1 MGKRG
6 FALLDLEKSNASMG
20 LEATKRPKDFK
31 KLRLFM
37 GVQFLGNQSSG
48 QLNQLLATSKVI
60 SDL

>member
-6 FALLDLEKSNASMG
+6 FGLLDFEKSNASIG
-20 LEATKRPKDFK
+20 PEAAKSPKDFK

-37 GVQFLGNQSSG
+37 GWKIFGVQSNG
-48 QLNQLLATSKVI
+48 QLKQLVATSKVI

>member
-20 LEATKRPKDFK
+20 LEAAKRLKDFK

-37 GVQFLGNQSSG
+37 GV
-48 QLNQLLATSKVI
+48 
-60 SDL
+60 

>member
-20 LEATKRPKDFK
+20 LEAAKRPKDFK

-37 GVQFLGNQSSG
+37 GRKISTFKVMDNLTNCW
-48 QLNQLLATSKVI
+48 LLQK
-60 SDL
+60 

>member
-1 MGKRG
+1 VGKRG
-6 FALLDLEKSNASMG
+6 FGLLDLEKSNASMG
-20 LEATKRPKDFK
+20 LEAAKNPKDFK

-60 SDL
+60 SDV

>member
-1 MGKRG
+1 
-6 FALLDLEKSNASMG
+6 MG
-20 LEATKRPKDFK
+20 LEAAKKPMDFK

>member
-20 LEATKRPKDFK
+20 LEAAKRPKDFK

-37 GVQFLGNQSSG
+37 GLKVFGVQSNG
-48 QLNQLLATSKVI
+48 QLKQLAATSKVI

>member
-20 LEATKRPKDFK
+20 LEAAKRPKDFK

-37 GVQFLGNQSSG
+37 RCTIIGQSKFG
-48 QLNQLLATSKVI
+48 TT
-60 SDL
+60 

>member
-20 LEATKRPKDFK
+20 LEAAKRPMDFK